1 MSKNE
6 QKLLSMSFLPIILI
20 LVLIFGAGYLLIEG
34 EVKLPW
40 MRNDNTLEVRR
51 LEGFPTTVWTKEP
64 LTKQRI
70 VIKSQEELEQFL
82 KNADPDGNL
91 ALGEK
96 IDFDK
101 EYLLGVSSETEETE
115 GNDIKVKRVNIDK
128 DSNTLKV
135 IVRQNKPGDSCTY
148 DVDPNAPVDLVAIG
162 KTESNIEFETTK
174 ETLECN

>member
-20 LVLIFGAGYLLIEG
+20 LILIFGAGFLLIEG

-64 LTKQRI
+64 LTKQRV
-70 VIKSQEELEQFL
+70 VIKSQKELETFL
-82 KNADPDGNL
+82 RNSDPEGNL

-96 IDFDK
+96 IDFEN

-115 GNDIKVKRVNIDK
+115 GNDLKVKKVYIDK
-128 DSNTLKV
+128 DLNTLKV
-135 IVRQNKPGDSCTY
+135 SIRQYKPGDTCTY
-148 DVDPNAPVDLVAIG
+148 DIDPNAPVDLVAIG
-162 KTESNIEFETTK
+162 KTDSKIEFETVK
-174 ETLECN
+174 ETQECN